1 MTAAAERTPAERKP
15 AATRRDRTLKEPRRR
30 ERFDAVTLLTVYL
43 VLLYAIPSNV
53 TIDALNSLGRPSLL
67 WGVVLMVFWTLSRL
81 QRHYGDPRPIRQP
94 VRFAFA
100 LLFVI
105 ALVSFTAA
113 LLRGQPADQ
122 VSPAFTALVRLM
134 SWAGVVL
141 VAVDGIRTMTDF
153 VRITRRIAI
162 AAGLLAALGILQFLT
177 KQTIVDFFN
186 LVPGLSSSGGGVVE
200 RGGVTR
206 ASGTAIHPLEYATTL
221 IGAFPIVIAA
231 AISHGFRWHH
241 SKVMLRWWAPVA
253 AIVISA
259 LVGVSRSAIIGF
271 FVAAVAMI
279 PAIPRRYRAGV
290 VAGAVLLIA
299 VVVAALPGLLS
310 TTVALFTGAG
320 TDPSTQSRVGGLDRA
335 PEFIGA
341 SPVFGVGFGTFLPR
355 YYIFDNAWVLMT
367 VELGILGVAA
377 FAGVVVSSVWSA
389 LVARRQ
395 SGHDDV
401 RLLGYSL
408 AVSMLAMAIMF
419 AFFDGLSFPISAGT
433 LFLVAG
439 LCGSLRNIGATDAW
453 LNAGGRPRRDLAEG
467 ARDPAA
473 DDREL
478 RAERPRATRG
488 REPGA
493 SGSG

>member
-1 MTAAAERTPAERKP
+1 MTAVGERRTSASRRGRAQQAPRG
-15 AATRRDRTLKEPRRR
+15 RDR
-30 ERFDAVTLLTVYL
+30 FGAVTLLTIYL
-43 VLLYAIPSNV
+43 VLLFAIPSNV

-81 QRHYGDPRPIRQP
+81 QRRRGDPRPIRQP

-141 VAVDGIRTMTDF
+141 VAVDGIRTMTDL
-153 VRITRRIAI
+153 VRLTRRIAI

-186 LVPGLSSSGGGVVE
+186 LIPGLSSSGGGVVE

-221 IGAFPIVIAA
+221 IGAFPLVIAA
-231 AISHGFRWHH
+231 AISHGFRWRHT
-241 SKVMLRWWAPVA
+241 KAMLRWWAPVA

-271 FVAAVAMI
+271 FIAALAMI

-290 VAGAVLLIA
+290 VTAAVLLIA
-299 VVVAALPGLLS
+299 VVVASLPGLLS
-310 TTVALFTGAG
+310 QTVALFTGAG

-341 SPVFGVGFGTFLPR
+341 SPLYGVGFGTFLPR
-355 YYIFDNAWVLMT
+355 YYIFDNAWVLIT
-367 VELGILGVAA
+367 VELGVLGVAA
-377 FAGVVVSSVWSA
+377 LAGVVVSSVWSA
-389 LVARRQ
+389 WAARRQ

-408 AVSMLAMAIMF
+408 AVSMLAMAVMF
-419 AFFDGLSFPISAGT
+419 TFFDGLSFPISAGM

-439 LCGSLRNIGATDAW
+439 LCGSLRNIGATDAR
-453 LNAGGRPRRDLAEG
+453 LNAEGRPRRDLAED
-467 ARDPAA
+467 ARVHAA
-473 DDREL
+473 DDQVL
-478 RAERPRATRG
+478 RAGLPRATRDRG
-488 REPGA
+488 PGA